1 GTHLLPGDSY
11 NLNQP
16 AIAGFAENDCGR
28 PVPPQPCLERY
39 PYYARYGWTHA
50 VPYFGDDAS
59 SNYNSLQTRMVKR
72 FSRGYQFQ
80 LNYVWGKGLGYD
92 DDYFAID
99 PRLNYGPNDF
109 DRTHR
114 LIVFNVLE
122 IPIGKGKP
130 LLGNSGRVLNSLI
143 GGWSLTSITNWSSG
157 LPFSL
162 TYIGSECTNDRD
174 TGPCRPNVVG
184 PVQILKDRTEY
195 FTTTGGESLAS
206 GTATQPGE
214 AIGPWQRP
222 TVGTFGNTTR
232 NSLRGP
238 GLLNTD
244 LVILKDLG
252 IGERYRAQFR
262 VEFANV

>member
-1 GTHLLPGDSY
+1 VDTRS
-11 NLNQP
+11 
-16 AIAGFAENDCGR
+16 AILWR
-28 PVPPQPCLERY
+28 R
-39 PYYARYGWTHA
+39 
-50 VPYFGDDAS
+50 
-59 SNYNSLQTRMVKR
+59 R
-72 FSRGYQFQ
+72 FQQLQ
-80 LNYVWGKGLGYD
+80 LNYVWGKGLGFD

-122 IPIGKGKP
+122 IPVGKGKP
-130 LLGNSGRVLNSLI
+130 LLGNSGRVINSLV

-174 TGPCRPNVVG
+174 TGPCRPNMVG
-184 PVQILKDRTEY
+184 TVQILKDRTEY

-206 GTATQPGE
+206 GTATQPGK

-252 IGERYRAQFR
+252 IGERYVAQFR
-262 VEFANV
+262 VEFANVFNRSNLGNPNGCVDCPEDTAGAITNLARGASQRQIGFALHLQF